1 MATYKAKWVIA
12 MSKIVV
18 LHDDAVSVVQAQPN
32 LPLESRK
39 VSREHVKDF
48 LRQAHKESKKEDEFK
63 SLISR
68 YMWPCVLLEAGL
80 FRRGGGP
87 SSVANISTILP
98 VMSGQGDLVVVTVR
112 GPNLAFKCV
121 PSRGLVEANA
131 VGLSGGIV
139 VSATPENARKGL
151 RIELKPVEEGFGLAL
166 LFGKDADA
174 FAPQDISTLVSVSMR
189 GRDIS
194 AKVGNPPFEEA
205 AMLVAAHPNN
215 QEGIVLYFAPKAEI
229 GGWIPG

>member
-1 MATYKAKWVIA
+1 MATHKAKGVIA
-12 MSKIVV
+12 MSKVVV
-18 LHDDAVSVVQAQPN
+18 LHDDAVSVVQAQ

-39 VSREHVKDF
+39 VSRKHVEDF
-48 LRQAHKESKKEDEFK
+48 LRQAHKESKKDDEFK

-87 SSVANISTILP
+87 SSSVASISAILP
-98 VMSGQGDLVVVTVR
+98 VMNGQGDLVVVTVH

-121 PSRGLVEANA
+121 PSRGLIEASA
-131 VGLSGGIV
+131 VGLSGGVV
-139 VSATPENARKGL
+139 VSAAPENARKGL

-166 LFGKDADA
+166 LFGKDTDA
-174 FAPQDISTLVSVSMR
+174 FAPQDISTLVSISMQ

-194 AKVGNPPFEEA
+194 AEIGNPPFEEA
-205 AMLVAAHPNN
+205 AMLVAAHPN
-215 QEGIVLYFAPKAEI
+215 QDGIVLYFAPKAEI
-229 GGWIPG
+229 GSWIPG